1 MPHRFV
7 GWFSSSGLM
16 KKILLALAF
25 TSAGQLVV
33 AQNQGGP
40 PAGGRPAGGPP
51 AGGAPRQL
59 ATGAPQPQQGSGR
72 ITGTVTDAVT
82 KKPVP
87 YATIVLL
94 NPATGK
100 PADGTAADE
109 SGKFSM
115 TRVAAGTYTVQI
127 SFLGYKSIDK
137 PGITITEAGNTVALG
152 TVALASSAQALKEV
166 VVEGQR
172 ALIEEKVDRTVY
184 NAEKDETTRGGDAT
198 DVLRRVPS
206 LSVDLD
212 GNVSLRG
219 SSNIRVLINNR
230 PSTIAASSIAD
241 ALRQIPA
248 DQIKSVEV
256 ITSPSAKYDAEGS
269 GGIINIVTKQNNLQ
283 GFTVD
288 GRGSFGLRSSD
299 FGLNGSYRTGKM
311 GFSLGGG
318 GRAQYNTPG
327 RFSNI
332 QNTFDDDAARTFLAQ
347 TTQSAKT
354 TNNRLN
360 GRYSL
365 GWDYDINKFN
375 FLSASVQFGVG
386 NSRVQQND
394 LLSES
399 YRLNPATGI
408 FPLTRRDLRDVLTK
422 DNSNNVDVNLNY
434 THTFETPQRELSVL
448 GLYSRNDRTN
458 NFTNSILES
467 LDPNSASQIRNEND
481 SYNQEV
487 TAQLDYQTPVGK
499 NQLLELGA
507 KDIMRTVNSQYSTF
521 IDGAQT
527 VGGNLSNTFT
537 YDQNIAAAYASYTLG
552 FLKNYTLK
560 AGARYEYTTIDAKFQ
575 NSDTKVSIPSYGVLV
590 PSVNLSRKLASGNT
604 LKAAYNYRIQ
614 RPSLQFLN
622 PNRQASNPLNVTIG
636 NPNLEPEYTNN
647 YELGYNTFIQKTSLN
662 FSVFARNT
670 TGSIQP
676 LRTTNLDTII
686 TRFANIGVEN
696 AYGGSLFA
704 NVNLNNKFTLGGGL
718 DAYYAMLDNKSNDVI
733 LRAKNEGWVISGRA
747 QAGYALSKGW
757 GLQFFTFY
765 RGRQVQ
771 LQGYQG
777 GFGIY
782 SLSLKKDFNEK
793 KGSIGFGADN
803 FFTPTNKIRS
813 QVDSYILAQQSEN
826 VLYRTGFRVNM
837 SYRIGKLTTAP
848 SRRKKSVTNDDQKE
862 DGDGG
867 NGAGGTPQSGS
878 SGGRP

>member
-1 MPHRFV
+1 
-7 GWFSSSGLM
+7 M
-16 KKILLALAF
+16 KKISFLLVFLGSGYLALA
-25 TSAGQLVV
+25 QE
-33 AQNQGGP
+33 
-40 PAGGRPAGGPP
+40 PAGTGRPAGGPP
-51 AGGAPRQL
+51 AGGQRSAL
-59 ATGAPQPQQGSGR
+59 GGAPQPQQGSGR
-72 ITGTVTDAVT
+72 ITGTVTDAGT
-82 KKPVP
+82 KQPVP
-87 YATIVLL
+87 YATVVVLD
-94 NPATGK
+94 PSTGK
-100 PADGTAADE
+100 PVDGAAADE
-109 SGKFSM
+109 TGKFTVSK
-115 TRVAAGTYTVQI
+115 VAAGTYTVQI
-127 SFLGYKSIDK
+127 TFLGYKSIDK
-137 PGITITEAGNTVALG
+137 PGIVITDAGNTVALG
-152 TVALASSAQALKEV
+152 TIALASTAQALKEV

-172 ALIEEKVDRTVY
+172 ALVEEKVDRTVY
-184 NAEKDETTRGGDAT
+184 NAERDETTRGGDAT
-198 DVLRRVPS
+198 DVLRRVPA

-212 GNVSLRG
+212 GNVTLRG

-248 DQIKSVEV
+248 EQIKSVEV

-283 GFTVD
+283 GFSVD
-288 GRGSFGLRSSD
+288 GRGSVGLRSAD
-299 FGLNGSYRTGKM
+299 LGLNGSYRVGKM
-311 GFSLGGG
+311 GFSMGGN

-332 QNTFDDDAARTFLAQ
+332 QNTFDTDGDRTFLGQ

-386 NSRVQQND
+386 NSRVQQNG

-399 YRLNPATGI
+399 YRLDPTTGDY
-408 FPLTRRDLRDVLTK
+408 PLTSRTLRDALTK

-448 GLYSRNDRTN
+448 GLYSRNNRTN
-458 NFTNSILES
+458 NFTNNILES
-467 LDPNSASQIRNEND
+467 LDPRAASQILNEND
-481 SYNQEV
+481 SYNEEV

-499 NQLLELGA
+499 NQLLEMGA

-521 IDGAQT
+521 TDGVET

-560 AGARYEYTTIDAKFQ
+560 AGARYEYTTIEAKFQ
-575 NSDTKVSIPSYGVLV
+575 DSDNEVSIPSYGVLV

-676 LRTTNLDTII
+676 IRTPRLDTII
-686 TRFANIGVEN
+686 TTYDNIGQEN
-696 AYGGSLFA
+696 AYGGSVFA

-718 DAYYAMLDNKSNDVI
+718 DAYYAMLDNKLADPI
-733 LRAKNEGWVISGRA
+733 FRAKNEGWVMSGRA

-782 SLSLKKDFNEK
+782 SLSLRKEFNEK

-813 QVDSYILAQQSEN
+813 EINSYTLAQQSEN

-837 SYRIGKLTTAP
+837 SYRIGKLTTTP
-848 SRRKKSVTNDDQKE
+848 SRRKRSVTNDDQKE

-867 NGAGGTPQSGS
+867 NGAGGTPQSGG